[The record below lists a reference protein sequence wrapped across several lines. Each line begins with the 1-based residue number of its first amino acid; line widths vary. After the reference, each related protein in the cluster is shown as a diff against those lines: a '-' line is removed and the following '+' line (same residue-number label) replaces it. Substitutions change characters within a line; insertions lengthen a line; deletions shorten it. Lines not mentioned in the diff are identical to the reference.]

1 MVHKT
6 SHRASSTAL
15 AFRALVCG
23 VALLLSLASVALAR
37 PTSQGA
43 ATTAEISDANGQVV
57 GTATLTEDASGVTIT
72 VQGSRM
78 PPGDHGIHVH
88 EIGRCD
94 PPTFATAGEH
104 FNPTGMEHGL
114 QNPRGPHAGD
124 LPNVTVAAD
133 GTTTYSATT
142 TTVTLGT
149 GTPNSLRWPN
159 GTAMVIHAN
168 PDDQL
173 SNPAGNA
180 DGRIACAVIAP
191 PQPGP

>member
-1 MVHKT
+1 MAHKT
-6 SHRASSTAL
+6 SHRASRAAL
-15 AFRALVCG
+15 GLRALVCG
-23 VALLLSLASVALAR
+23 VTVLLSLGSVALAW
-37 PTSQGA
+37 PASQGA
-43 ATTAEISDANGQVV
+43 ATVADIYDANGQVV
-57 GTATLTEDASGVTIT
+57 GTVTLTEDVNGVTLT
-72 VQGSRM
+72 VQGSGM
-78 PPGDHGIHVH
+78 PPGEHGIHVH

-124 LPNVTVAAD
+124 LPNLTVATD
-133 GTTTYSATT
+133 GTTTYTATT
-142 TTVTLGT
+142 ATVTLGA
-149 GTPNSLRWPN
+149 GAPNSLRWPN
-159 GTAMVIHAN
+159 GTAIVIHSN